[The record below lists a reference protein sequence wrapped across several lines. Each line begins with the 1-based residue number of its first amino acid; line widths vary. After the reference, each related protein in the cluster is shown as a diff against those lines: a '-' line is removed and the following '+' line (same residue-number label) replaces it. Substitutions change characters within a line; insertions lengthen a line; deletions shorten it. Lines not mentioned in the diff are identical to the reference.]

1 MQLNRA
7 DVHPTRHLSDQN
19 DWHIDC
25 SVSIEKV
32 YKATIMNLSMQIRR
46 AFITLGLAATAMVL
60 IAAKTS
66 LGAAAHMQ
74 MPVDEPVRAET
85 VSVARE
91 KITPPSTFI
100 PVRVVAPMLATKEHN
115 VRKIARL
122 RCERAMNG

>member
-7 DVHPTRHLSDQN
+7 DVHPTRHLGDQN

-25 SVSIEKV
+25 SILIEKV
-32 YKATIMNLSMQIRR
+32 YKATIMNLSMQVRR

-60 IAAKTS
+60 VAAKTS
-66 LGAAAHMQ
+66 MGAAHVQ
-74 MPVDEPVRAET
+74 IPVDEPVRAET

-91 KITPPSTFI
+91 KITPPSTII
-100 PVRVVAPMLATKEHN
+100 PVRVAAPMLAAKERT

-122 RCERAMNG
+122 RCERVTNG

>member
-25 SVSIEKV
+25 SASVEKV
-32 YKATIMNLSMQIRR
+32 YKGTIMNLSMQIRR
-46 AFITLGLAATAMVL
+46 AFIALGLAATAMVL

-66 LGAAAHMQ
+66 MGAAVHVQ
-74 MPVDEPVRAET
+74 IPVNEPVRAEN

-91 KITPPSTFI
+91 KFTAPSTI
-100 PVRVVAPMLATKEHN
+100 VPMRVVAPMLATKEHT
-115 VRKIARL
+115 VRKIVRI
-122 RCERAMNG
+122 RCENASNT